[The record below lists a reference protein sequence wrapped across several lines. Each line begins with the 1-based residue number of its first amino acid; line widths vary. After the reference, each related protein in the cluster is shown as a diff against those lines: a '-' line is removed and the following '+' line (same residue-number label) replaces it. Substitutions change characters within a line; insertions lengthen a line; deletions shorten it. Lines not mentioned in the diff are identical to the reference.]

1 MLYVNLKE
9 ANKEF
14 EGKKNLFICI
24 VQSLVA
30 VQYMFIQVLLFAQLQ
45 GTNAAFK
52 LHNHQQAQV
61 EVGAVILMHN

>member
-45 GTNAAFK
+45 GTNAALF
-52 LHNHQQAQV
+52 
-61 EVGAVILMHN
+61 MH